1 LVDVIVREDTTSNI
15 NMTSLIKIN
24 DDVKVLITMASTTKI
39 IRPRIIK
46 GDRAKPA
53 TVSKKEAI
61 LLLIAK
67 PNRGNE

>member
-1 LVDVIVREDTTSNI
+1 MVDVIVREDTISNI

-24 DDVKVLITMASTTKI
+24 DDVNVLIAMASTTKT

-61 LLLIAK
+61 LLLIAE
-67 PNRGNE
+67 PS